1 MSPEYMK
8 EIFHKTAFTTHRPL
22 DLEVNE
28 NHATKYR
35 NKSLRCLGP
44 HIQNSFQIDC
54 TKFKEFMNNWFG
66 MKCKCILCS
75 FLV

>member
-1 MSPEYMK
+1 MK

-44 HIQNSFQIDC
+44 HIQNSLPNRLHQVQGIY
-54 TKFKEFMNNWFG
+54 EQ
-66 MKCKCILCS
+66 
-75 FLV
+75 LVWHEV